1 MTIDV
6 NTREQRL
13 RKQAELQYLS
23 GNLANLRERE
33 SSYIQASAAVPDL
46 LLNQINDVRREIRRV
61 EDELIALEDEA
72 INTPARQFYWQA
84 FDAELAD
91 NLSEALKLYKNSARQ
106 TYHDANGA
114 ARSVRYMMK
123 SPRVKSL
130 GRMWT
135 SAPARQ
141 SRHQLLIILSLSLF
155 LVLVVVLIASLQFFS
170 APEVVA
176 VLPTL
181 TDTATPTPPM
191 VVLILPDTP
200 TPTFTPTVPPTLTPV
215 PPTAT
220 RQPSIPTVEPT
231 DTPAL
236 ATPTPPLRPAP
247 RIIDPKNGLTWG
259 DGAVVF
265 EFEELDLT
273 YDELYCLNTLRG
285 FDRTNTENWSY
296 PPVGSEKPRI
306 VVEANV
312 FRVAKALGMRCIV
325 WSAAIGKGS
334 CENIISQRT
343 EERII
348 GLPQPCRF

>member
-1 MTIDV
+1 MPIDL

-72 INTPARQFYWQA
+72 IATPARQFYWQA
-84 FDAELAD
+84 FEAELAD
-91 NLSEALKLYKNSARQ
+91 DLPEALKLYKNSARQ

-114 ARSVRYMMK
+114 ARSVRYKMK
-123 SPRVKSL
+123 SPRVRSL

-135 SAPARQ
+135 SVPARQ
-141 SRHQLLIILSLSLF
+141 SRYQLLIILSLSLF

-176 VLPTL
+176 VIPTL

-191 VVLILPDTP
+191 VVLILPATP
-200 TPTFTPTVPPTLTPV
+200 TPTFTPTATPAPA

-220 RQPSIPTVEPT
+220 PQASIPTAEPT
-231 DTPAL
+231 NTPAL
-236 ATPTPPLRPAP
+236 TTTPAPTLRPAP
-247 RIIDPKNGLTWG
+247 RIIEPKNGLTWG
-259 DGAVVF
+259 DGAIVF
-265 EFEELDLT
+265 EFEELDLA

-285 FDRTNTENWSY
+285 FDRTNTENWSF
-296 PPVGSEKPRI
+296 PPVGSEEPHI
-306 VVEANV
+306 PVEANV
-312 FRVAKALGMRCIV
+312 FRVAKAQGMRCIV
-325 WSAAIGKGS
+325 WSAGIGKGS
-334 CENIISQRT
+334 CDNIISQRT

-348 GLPQPCRF
+348 GLPQPCKF

>member
-1 MTIDV
+1 MTIDL

-33 SSYIQASAAVPDL
+33 TSYIQASAAVPDL

-61 EDELIALEDEA
+61 EDELIALEDES
-72 INTPARQFYWQA
+72 IVTPARQFYWQA
-84 FDAELAD
+84 FEAELAD
-91 NLSEALKLYKNSARQ
+91 NLPEALKLYKNSARQ

-114 ARSVRYMMK
+114 MRSVRYKMK

-141 SRHQLLIILSLSLF
+141 SRYQLLIILSLSLF

-181 TDTATPTPPM
+181 TDTATPTPPL

-200 TPTFTPTVPPTLTPV
+200 TPTFTPTATFTPV

-220 RQPSIPTVEPT
+220 RQPSIPTVVPT

-236 ATPTPPLRPAP
+236 ATPAPPLRPAP

-259 DGAVVF
+259 DGAIVF
-265 EFEELDLT
+265 EFEELDLAS
-273 YDELYCLNTLRG
+273 DELYCLNTLRG

-296 PPVGSEKPRI
+296 PPVGSENPRI
-306 VVEANV
+306 PVEANV
-312 FRVAKALGMRCIV
+312 FRVAKAQGMRCIV

-334 CENIISQRT
+334 CDNIISQRT